1 MFDPSR
7 WALSKDRPL
16 RYTSEYLQTNLPRYR
31 PEYRHVCIR
40 AVDREGIFFIQ
51 SALGPTL
58 EIYDRRKDPG
68 ETRNLIRRHQ
78 KLIPGL
84 LEDLDRHVSA
94 PWTDRASAH
103 LTGDSLE
110 QLKALGY
117 IK

>member
-1 MFDPSR
+1 
-7 WALSKDRPL
+7 
-16 RYTSEYLQTNLPRYR
+16 
-31 PEYRHVCIR
+31 
-40 AVDREGIFFIQ
+40 VDREGIFFIQ

-68 ETRNLIRRHQ
+68 ETRNLIRRHK
-78 KLIPGL
+78 KLVPGL

-94 PWTDRASAH
+94 PWADRASAH

-117 IK
+117 LN